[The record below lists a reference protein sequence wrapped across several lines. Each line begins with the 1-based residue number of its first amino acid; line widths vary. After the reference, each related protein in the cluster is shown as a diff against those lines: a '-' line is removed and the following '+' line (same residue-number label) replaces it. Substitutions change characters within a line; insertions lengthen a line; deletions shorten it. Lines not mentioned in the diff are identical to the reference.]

1 VAAGREGLPVRTP
14 RQRMLPYHAYRAGEA
29 VVRMLPHR
37 AAYALG
43 GALAGTVLTLRPGH
57 FAALR
62 SNLRHVLPDVDER
75 TLRRVLRA
83 NVHNLAHCWVDVME
97 MGLRGE
103 RITSRVHPADTE
115 YLLGPQR
122 RGRGVVIVS
131 LHLGSWELGLAAWN
145 QRFGQMAVLAEVLRP
160 QPLFDRI
167 VAARNRFGV
176 QVIPIDLASMRAAG
190 SDTARR
196 LGASALRDVYRV
208 LRANGM
214 VAMAL
219 DRDLAGTGE
228 PLPFFGAPVPIP
240 VGVVEIAI
248 RTGAAIVPIVL
259 LRDGDDIIGQC
270 YPEVVYDA
278 TAERGPE
285 VRRVASEVLR
295 LLERVI
301 RESPDQW
308 HVLDELWPAV
318 PAANGRAAAVAP

>member
-1 VAAGREGLPVRTP
+1 
-14 RQRMLPYHAYRAGEA
+14 MLPYHAYRAGEA

-37 AAYALG
+37 AAYGLG
-43 GALAGTVLTLRPGH
+43 TALAGTMLTLRPGR
-57 FAALR
+57 FSALR
-62 SNLRHVLPDVDER
+62 SNLRHVLPDADER
-75 TLRRVLRA
+75 TMRRVMRA
-83 NVHNLAHCWVDVME
+83 NVHNLARSWIDVME
-97 MGLRGE
+97 MGFRGE
-103 RITSRVHPADTE
+103 KLTARVHPKDTE
-115 YLLGPQR
+115 YLLEPQK

-145 QRFGQMAVLAEVLRP
+145 HRFGQMAVLAEVLRP

-167 VAARNRFGV
+167 VAARNRLGV
-176 QVIPIDLASMRAAG
+176 QVIPIDVASMRTG
-190 SDTARR
+190 DSDTARR

-219 DRDLAGTGE
+219 DRDLAGSGE

-240 VGVVEIAI
+240 IGVVEIAI

-259 LRDGDDIIGQC
+259 LREGDDVIGQC
-270 YPEVVYDA
+270 HPEVVYDA
-278 TAERGPE
+278 AAERGPE

-301 RESPDQW
+301 REHPDQW
-308 HVLDELWPAV
+308 HVLDELWPAA
-318 PAANGRAAAVAP
+318 PAANGRAAAVAR

>member
-1 VAAGREGLPVRTP
+1 MAAGREGLPVRAP
-14 RQRMLPYHAYRAGEA
+14 RRQMLPYHAYRAGEA

-37 AAYALG
+37 AAYGLG
-43 GALAGTVLTLRPGH
+43 TALAGTMLTLRPRR

-62 SNLRHVLPDVDER
+62 SNLRHVLPDADER
-75 TLRRVLRA
+75 TMRRVMRA
-83 NVHNLAHCWVDVME
+83 NVHNLARSWIDVME
-97 MGLRGE
+97 MGIRGE
-103 RITSRVHPADTE
+103 KLTARVHPKDTE
-115 YLLGPQR
+115 YLLDPQR

-145 QRFGQMAVLAEVLRP
+145 HRFGQMAVLAEVLRP

-167 VAARNRFGV
+167 VAARNRLGV
-176 QVIPIDLASMRAAG
+176 QVIPIDVASMRTG
-190 SDTARR
+190 DSDTARR

-219 DRDLAGTGE
+219 DRDLAGSGE

-259 LRDGDDIIGQC
+259 LRDGDDVIGQC

-301 RESPDQW
+301 REHPEQW
-308 HVLDELWPAV
+308 HVLDELWPGV
-318 PAANGRAAAVAP
+318 PAVNGRAAGVAR